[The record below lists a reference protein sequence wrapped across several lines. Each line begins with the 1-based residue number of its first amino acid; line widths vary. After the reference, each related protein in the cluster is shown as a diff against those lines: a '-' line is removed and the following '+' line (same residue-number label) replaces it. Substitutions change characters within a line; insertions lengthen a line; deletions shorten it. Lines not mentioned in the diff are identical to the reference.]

1 LKNAFVIVTLC
12 TGLSACTVM
21 PFFQQEAAVSAPPAQ
36 AAEPAPPPA
45 PAPAPAEAAA
55 GAVTTPPADPIKAAI
70 AELAAAPQQ
79 DQLPG
84 VALSSDLFFQITSAE
99 MEFKAGRWQSAYA
112 TLMRAAQQTRD
123 PRIAQRAVE
132 IALAVKQG
140 PEALTAIRLW
150 RELAPHSEEATQYF
164 LGFMVLGDQMAEAEP
179 VFAERLKNT
188 PPAGRG
194 IAMLQMQQFLSRA
207 KDKAA
212 ALALLERVLAPYGE
226 VPEAHLVLAQAAFA
240 AADGARAK
248 QEAQRA
254 LQLAPDSELALLTLA
269 QVTPDAAADLVTTF
283 LATHPGARE
292 VRSAY
297 VRMLIEQKRFAP
309 AREQFRILL
318 KDQPE
323 HLGTLYALGI
333 VSMQLDDNKAAEG
346 YFKQFLAVLAAHP
359 DEERDASKVLMIL
372 SQLAEER
379 GDKAGALQ
387 WLDKVDESEPQAY
400 FSARIR
406 RAQLMAKHGDLDG
419 ARRSLTEL
427 KSEDAGE
434 QGRVAQADAQ
444 LLRDAGQHAAA
455 LAALEAALKRF
466 PDHIGLLYDFA
477 LEAERAQRFDQMEKS
492 LRRVI
497 ELEPDNY
504 QAYNALGYSL
514 AERNVRLPEAQ
525 TLIGQALKMAP
536 DDPFIIDS
544 MAWVEF
550 RLGHLEQAEE
560 MLRRAY
566 GLRADPDIAVHLGE
580 VLWQKGDR
588 AGAHKLWREARA
600 KDPKNDTLKS
610 TLARLNVHL

>member
-12 TGLSACTVM
+12 TGLSACNVM

-45 PAPAPAEAAA
+45 PAEATA
-55 GAVTTPPADPIKAAI
+55 GAVTAPAADPIKAAI

-99 MEFKAGRWQSAYA
+99 MEFKAGRWQSAYV

-140 PEALTAIRLW
+140 PEALAAIRLW
-150 RELAPHSEEATQYF
+150 RDLAPHSEEATQYY

-179 VFAERLKNT
+179 VFVERLKNT

-194 IAMLQMQQFLSRA
+194 VAMLQMQQFLSRA

-226 VPEAHLVLAQAAFA
+226 VQEAHLVLAQAAFA
-240 AADGARAK
+240 TGDGARAK

-269 QVTPDAAADLVTTF
+269 QVTPDAAAATSLVTTF
-283 LATHPGARE
+283 LAAHPGARE

-297 VRMLIEQKRFAP
+297 VRMLVEQKRFAP

-333 VSMQLDDNKAAEG
+333 VSMQLDDSKAAEG

-372 SQLAEER
+372 SQIAEER
-379 GDKAGALQ
+379 GDKTGALQ
-387 WLDKVDESEPQAY
+387 WLDKVDESEPRAY

-406 RAQLMAKHGDLDG
+406 RAQLVAKHGDLDG
-419 ARRSLTEL
+419 ARRSLAEL
-427 KSEDAGE
+427 KSEDADE

-444 LLRDAGQHAAA
+444 LLRDAGQNAAA
-455 LAALEAALKRF
+455 LAALEGALKRF

-477 LEAERAQRFDQMEKS
+477 LAAEKASRFDEMEKS
-492 LRRVI
+492 LRRLI
-497 ELEPDNY
+497 ELEPDNH

-514 AERNVRLPEAQ
+514 AERNVRLAEAQ

-550 RLGHLEQAEE
+550 RLGHLEPAEA

-600 KDPKNDTLKS
+600 KDPKNETLKS

>member
-1 LKNAFVIVTLC
+1 M
-12 TGLSACTVM
+12 M
-21 PFFQQEAAVSAPPAQ
+21 PFFQQEAAVSTPPAK
-36 AAEPAPPPA
+36 AAEPAPA
-45 PAPAPAEAAA
+45 PVEA
-55 GAVTTPPADPIKAAI
+55 GAVTAPPADPIKAAI

-140 PEALTAIRLW
+140 PEALAAIRLW
-150 RELAPHSEEATQYF
+150 RELAPHSEEATQYY

-179 VFAERLKNT
+179 VFVERLKNT

-194 IAMLQMQQFLSRA
+194 VAMLQMQQFLSRA

-212 ALALLERVLAPYGE
+212 ALALLERVLAPYAG
-226 VPEAHLVLAQAAFA
+226 VQEAHLVLAQAAFA
-240 AADGARAK
+240 AGDGARAK

-254 LQLAPDSELALLTLA
+254 LQLGPDSELALLTLA
-269 QVTPDAAADLVTTF
+269 QVTPDAAAATALVTTF
-283 LATHPGARE
+283 LAAHPGARE

-297 VRMLIEQKRFAP
+297 VRMLVEQKRFAP

-323 HLGTLYALGI
+323 HLGTLYALGV

-387 WLDKVDESEPQAY
+387 WLDKVDESEPRAY

-406 RAQLMAKHGDLDG
+406 RAQLVAKHGDLAG
-419 ARRSLTEL
+419 ARHSLTEL
-427 KSEDAGE
+427 KSEDPDE

-477 LEAERAQRFDQMEKS
+477 LAAERARRFEEMEKS
-492 LRRVI
+492 LRRII
-497 ELEPDNY
+497 ELEPDNH

-514 AERNVRLPEAQ
+514 AERNVRLAEAQ

-550 RLGHLEQAEE
+550 RLGHLEQAEA

-566 GLRADPDIAVHLGE
+566 GLRPDPDIAVHLGE

-610 TLARLNVHL
+610 TLARLNVQL